1 MILLRVATGAINTT
15 DLLSTHTRGPGHIIT
30 LHSGTVAMCSSLEQC
45 TVYHSALLT
54 LLESIIDSSCGTLS
68 NRCYAPAIRHQQ
80 SVAPA
85 VRFRPF
91 APNGMR
97 VKYMVVPRGCSGAA
111 TLIGIGGGEVGGGKL
126 SGRKLFLSLLLL
138 SRFHPIHVYSA
149 TKKKKG
155 KKRQRQKGK
164 LTIHPILRCKCALC
178 NGAME

>member
-15 DLLSTHTRGPGHIIT
+15 DLLSTHTRALDLHIII

-97 VKYMVVPRGCSGAA
+97 VKCMVVPRGCSGAA
-111 TLIGIGGGEVGGGKL
+111 TLTGGGEVGVGKL
-126 SGRKLFLSLLLL
+126 SGRKLFLSLLL

-164 LTIHPILRCKCALC
+164 LTIHPIPRCKCALC